1 MPAVPQTAGDTAPSG
16 SSPEPASG
24 TGENHTDKSPSDPI
38 REIENR
44 FSPAEAEDLI
54 KISREWKKI
63 VSTIDN
69 PMRRHLRQAR
79 VMVADDSSRLQLIF
93 EESNLL
99 SENAKAYF
107 ERNNQENLGI
117 LSGIIAKRTG
127 KEVSFQCVM
136 VSDPVREQND
146 HKIDLSKI
154 HMEVTIV

>member
-1 MPAVPQTAGDTAPSG
+1 
-16 SSPEPASG
+16 
-24 TGENHTDKSPSDPI
+24 
-38 REIENR
+38 
-44 FSPAEAEDLI
+44 
-54 KISREWKKI
+54 
-63 VSTIDN
+63 
-69 PMRRHLRQAR
+69 
-79 VMVADDSSRLQLIF
+79 MVADDSSRLQLIF